1 MTLEDRVEEAVL
13 LLEAWDGAD
22 LASLM
27 HAANAAEV
35 ALLLVTG
42 AEILPESLGA
52 RWMKLGALTANCLSA
67 ALDIAAHAAIE
78 NNGASGQIAQH
89 AGRKLLDA
97 TQRYAELSA
106 RASRPSRPTA
116 RA

>member
-1 MTLEDRVEEAVL
+1 MKLEERVQEAVL
-13 LLEAWDGAD
+13 LLDAWDGAD

-35 ALLLVTG
+35 ALLLATD
-42 AEILPESLGA
+42 AETLPEALGA
-52 RWMKLGALTANCLSA
+52 GWMKLGALTANCLSA
-67 ALDIAAHAAIE
+67 ALDIAAHAALE

-106 RASRPSRPTA
+106 RPRPAA